1 MSKNITDRY
10 QWKDRLL
17 GLLVP
22 VLLLIAWQ
30 GLVNLKLYS
39 DLILVPPTKVLST
52 LVYLAGT
59 GELTTHILVS
69 LRRVLTGFLFGASS
83 GFVLGLFMGL
93 SESTNRTLGPFIKAL
108 KQVPEFAWMPM
119 IILVFGMD
127 ELAKNVFIAIGAFYP
142 MVYNTYQGVSSV
154 PNKYQELARVFDFKN
169 IRFLSKVIL
178 PSALPSILT
187 GLRLSLGLSWMFVV
201 GAELFG
207 TDSGIG
213 YMMYSGREMFQI
225 DVVIAGLVVIG
236 AIGFIMNA
244 LLKMIENKV
253 LVWNVSVEGGKG

>member
-1 MSKNITDRY
+1 MNKNITDRF

-17 GLLVP
+17 GLILP
-22 VLLLIAWQ
+22 VALLFAWQ

-39 DLILVPPTKVLST
+39 DLILVPPLKVVGT

-59 GELTTHILVS
+59 GELTTHILIS
-69 LRRVLTGFLFGASS
+69 LQRVLTGFLIGASS
-83 GFVLGLFMGL
+83 GFLLGLLMGL
-93 SESTNRTLGPFIKAL
+93 SATINRSLGPFIKAL

-127 ELAKNVFIAIGAFYP
+127 ELAKDVFIAIGAFYP
-142 MVYNTYQGVSSV
+142 MVFNTYQGVSGV
-154 PNKYQELARVFDFKN
+154 PHKYQELARVFDFKN
-169 IRFLSKVIL
+169 IRFLQKVVL

-187 GLRLSLGLSWMFVV
+187 GLRLSIGLSWMFVV

-207 TDSGIG
+207 TESGIG

-244 LLKMIENKV
+244 LLKVVENRV
-253 LVWNVSVEGGKG
+253 LVWNVSVEGGQG